1 MNKLDSETVT
11 ALLEREGFSVVSDI
25 NKADVILLNTCS
37 VREKAENRIHGRIA
51 ELSSLRKYRP
61 GLFFGVIGCMAQ
73 RLENRLIS
81 DFVRIVAGPDSYRK
95 LPDMIRQAV
104 DVPVVETVLKT
115 DETYCDIAPVRSS
128 PYSAWIAVMR
138 GCNNFCSYC
147 IVPYL
152 RGRERSIHH
161 KFIIEH
167 IKKLK
172 KDGCLEVTLLGQNV
186 NSYYDS
192 EVDFAGLLE
201 QSADTGIEWI
211 RFLTSHPK
219 NLNEDILNVIA
230 RCDNVCNHLHLP
242 LQSGSDRI
250 LSRMNRG
257 YTISDYMTIVRN
269 AKSLI
274 KGLSITTDMIFGF
287 PGETEEDFQA
297 TLSIMKEIKFDYAFL
312 YRYSERELTQASSMN
327 GSVPEHV
334 RIERLKEAI
343 ELQQSITRRNNLELI
358 GTEQVVMVKDVS
370 KDSKGWYGFSETA
383 LPVVLTTDTNNIE
396 IGSFVKVKIES
407 TTGASLVGKAV

>member
-25 NKADVILLNTCS
+25 NEADVILLNTCS

-61 GLFFGVIGCMAQ
+61 ELFFGVIGCMAQ

-81 DFVRIVAGPDSYRK
+81 DVVRIVAGPDSYRK

-104 DVPVVETVLKT
+104 DVPAVETVLKT
-115 DETYCDIAPVRSS
+115 DETYCDIDPVRSS

-152 RGRERSIHH
+152 RGRERSIPHN
-161 KFIIEH
+161 FIIEH
-167 IKKLK
+167 IKNLK

-201 QSADTGIEWI
+201 QAADTGIEWI

-257 YTISDYMTIVRN
+257 YTMSDYMTIVRK
-269 AKSLI
+269 ARSTI
-274 KGLSITTDMIFGF
+274 KGLSISTDMIFGF
-287 PGETEEDFQA
+287 PGETEEDFQT
-297 TLSIMKEIKFDYAFL
+297 TLSIMKKIRFDYAFL
-312 YRYSERELTQASSMN
+312 YRYSERELTQASNMES
-327 GSVPEHV
+327 SVPEHV

-343 ELQQSITRRNNLELI
+343 ALQQSITRQNNLELI
-358 GTEQVVMVKDVS
+358 GTEQVVMVKDIS
-370 KDSKGWYGFSETA
+370 KDNKGWYGFSETA
-383 LPVVLTTDTNNIE
+383 VPVVLTANTNNIE

-407 TTGASLVGKAV
+407 TTGTSLVGKAV